1 MKLNELGYANTA
13 VKALKSNFD
22 FNLDVTKLDRGQTFN
37 FLTKVNNA
45 LKEAKLKPDFVKS
58 QTNENYLKMTFI
70 AQALNEHYKSFKNTR
85 IVVENKAVEDA
96 QNTLAAQDMVD
107 SVQKMIEQVND
118 MLVKELPALTDSLLS
133 EMGPEQSGQFNQLA
147 NEALTSLNQA
157 LSQSKQVLQQAMG
170 AITGGDAGF
179 DPNAGGD
186 EMAVT
191 DIAVKSPE
199 GDADAM
205 MAAAGPAAGAVPAEL
220 PAEEPEEEMT
230 GGVGRA
236 KR

>member
-22 FNLDVTKLDRGQTFN
+22 FNLDVSKLDRGQTFN

-45 LKEAKLKPDFVKS
+45 LKEAKLKPNFATS

-70 AQALNEHYKSFKNTR
+70 AQALTEHYKTFKKTR

-107 SVQKMIEQVND
+107 SVQKMIEEVND

-133 EMGPEQSGQFNQLA
+133 EMGPEASGQFNQLA
-147 NEALTSLNQA
+147 NESLTALNQA

-199 GDADAM
+199 GDANAM
-205 MAAAGPAAGAVPAEL
+205 MAAAGPAAGAAPAEL

>member
-1 MKLNELGYANTA
+1 MKLNELGYADTA

-22 FNLDVTKLDRGQTFN
+22 FNLDVTRLDRAQTFN
-37 FLTKVNNA
+37 FLTKINNA
-45 LKEAKLKPDFVKS
+45 LKEAKMKPDFVKS

-70 AQALNEHYKSFKNTR
+70 AQALNEHYKSFKKTR

-107 SVQKMIEQVND
+107 SIQKMIEEVND

-133 EMGPEQSGQFNQLA
+133 EMGPEASGQFNQLA
-147 NEALTSLNQA
+147 NESLTSLNQA
-157 LSQSKQVLQQAMG
+157 LSQSKQGLQQAMN
-170 AITGGDAGF
+170 AIIPGNEAGF
-179 DPNAGGD
+179 DASAGGD

-199 GDADAM
+199 GDVNAM
-205 MAAAGPAAGAVPAEL
+205 MGAEVGGAPDDVPV
-220 PAEEPEEEMT
+220 EEPEAEMT
-230 GGVGRA
+230 TGVGRD

>member
-1 MKLNELGYANTA
+1 MKLNELGYKDNA

-22 FNLDVTKLDRGQTFN
+22 FNLDVTKLDRTQTFN
-37 FLTKVNNA
+37 ILTKVNHA
-45 LKEAKLKPDFVKS
+45 LKEAKMKPDFVKS

-70 AQALNEHYKSFKNTR
+70 AQALTEHYKSFKKTR

-107 SVQKMIEQVND
+107 TVQKMIEQVND

-133 EMGPEQSGQFNQLA
+133 EMGPEASGQFNQYA
-147 NEALTSLNQA
+147 NESLTALNQA
-157 LSQSKQVLQQAMG
+157 LSQSKQGLQQAMN

-179 DPNAGGD
+179 DPAAGGG

-199 GDADAM
+199 GDAAAM
-205 MAAAGPAAGAVPAEL
+205 MAAAGPAPADI
-220 PAEEPEEEMT
+220 PVEEPEEEEMA

>member
-22 FNLDVTKLDRGQTFN
+22 FNLDVSKLDRGQTFN

-45 LKEAKLKPDFVKS
+45 LKEAKLKPDFATS

-70 AQALNEHYKSFKNTR
+70 AQALTEHYKSFKKTR

-107 SVQKMIEQVND
+107 SVQKMIEEVND

-133 EMGPEQSGQFNQLA
+133 EMGPEASGQFNQLA
-147 NEALTSLNQA
+147 NESLTALNQA
-157 LSQSKQVLQQAMG
+157 LSQSKQVLQQAMSV
-170 AITGGDAGF
+170 ITPGGDSGF
-179 DPNAGGD
+179 DPSAGGE

-191 DIAVKSPE
+191 DIAVKSPQ
-199 GDADAM
+199 GDAEM
-205 MAAAGPAAGAVPAEL
+205 MGAGVGPAPDDVPV
-220 PAEEPEEEMT
+220 EEPEEVMAT
-230 GGVGRA
+230 GVGRA